1 MNKKVTVKTEH
12 GDIVY
17 CVVNGESPIEK
28 QLGNFWNTDGNG
40 GLSTRLKNN
49 QIQIV
54 DYFHDELFA
63 FFDILSIEDTELEV
77 DYKWKQIIGDQD
89 K

>member
-17 CVVNGESPIEK
+17 CVVSDESPIAD
-28 QLGNFWNTDGNG
+28 QLGKFWKTDGHG
-40 GLSTRLKNN
+40 GLSTRLENN

-54 DYFHDELFA
+54 DYFHNELFA
-63 FFDILSIEDTELEV
+63 FFDILSIEDTELDV